1 MIRLFSLISI
11 LLLSLSATAE
21 IETTC
26 QAFPDNLEMCKP
38 FKCQF
43 IHPFTGERMVR
54 EIVGEQNSDCVYI
67 EEMPNT
73 GEMKCIYAPDL
84 RNATAKY
91 YRNMATKSV
100 KSIVKISK
108 QQAETLNSVDQ
119 IEVENPLQAAIEKGQ
134 CVISGY

>member
-54 EIVGEQNSDCVYI
+54 EIVGEKNGNCIQI
-67 EEMPNT
+67 EDMPGNGKMT
-73 GEMKCIYAPDL
+73 CMYAHDL
-84 RNATAKY
+84 KTETAKY
-91 YRNMATKSV
+91 YRDLATRAVNSTA
-100 KSIVKISK
+100 KISK
-108 QQAETLNSVDQ
+108 QQPDTLNTVDQ

>member
-1 MIRLFSLISI
+1 MIRFFSLMSI
-11 LLLSLSATAE
+11 FLLTHAVVAE
-21 IETTC
+21 VAATC
-26 QAFPDNLEMCKP
+26 QTFPDNLEMCKP

-54 EIVGEQNSDCVYI
+54 EIVGEQNNDCVYI

-100 KSIVKISK
+100 KSNVKISK

>member
-54 EIVGEQNSDCVYI
+54 AIVGEKNGNCIHI
-67 EEMPNT
+67 EDMPGNGKMT
-73 GEMKCIYAPDL
+73 CMYPHDL
-84 RNATAKY
+84 KTATAKY
-91 YRNMATKSV
+91 YRDLDTRAVNSTA
-100 KSIVKISK
+100 KISK
-108 QQAETLNSVDQ
+108 QQPDTLNTVDQ